1 MERKEIVT
9 NFARLTAFDGGG
21 RYEVVKNAAGDETG
35 IRLRGRLTT
44 FDMVNVNDMAFKLD
58 SYDKFVDGYYQANGL
73 NVPVCLQHDDT
84 DVRNLC
90 GIVEEMKKT
99 EEGVDIVVNVPKG
112 VYYYNLIKLLID
124 NGVLQGFS
132 NCGAVMDADTNEEGS
147 LVIKDFALLHVALV
161 TIPADTGAKL
171 VRNTIFNGFGKRE
184 DKKEEKKIKEE
195 VESWQW

>member
-1 MERKEIVT
+1 MERKEIVI
-9 NFARLTAFDGGG
+9 NFAKLTAFDGGG
-21 RYEVVKNAAGDETG
+21 RYEVVKNGAGEETG

-44 FDMVNVNDMAFKLD
+44 FDMVNVNDMAFRLD
-58 SYDKFVDGYYQANGL
+58 SYDKFIDGYYRANGL

-99 EEGVDIVVNVPKG
+99 DEGVDIVVNVPRG
-112 VYYYNLIKLLID
+112 VYYYNLVKLLVD

-132 NCGAVMDADTNEEGS
+132 NCGAVMEAETNDEGA
-147 LVIKDFALLHVALV
+147 LIIKDFALLHVALV

-171 VRNTIFNGFGKRE
+171 VRNTIFNGFGK
-184 DKKEEKKIKEE
+184 DKKEKEKEIKEE

>member
-1 MERKEIVT
+1 MKKSDIVT
-9 NFARLTAFDGGG
+9 NFAKLIAFDGGG
-21 RYEVVKNAAGDETG
+21 RYEVVKDAAGKETG

-44 FDMVNVNDMAFKLD
+44 FDMVNFNDMAFKLD

-99 EEGVDIVVNVPKG
+99 EEGVDIVVYVPQG
-112 VYYYNLIKLLID
+112 VYYYGLIKLLVD

-132 NCGAVMDADTNEEGS
+132 NCGAVMDAEINDEGS
-147 LVIKDFALLHVALV
+147 LIIKDFALLHVALV
-161 TIPADTGAKL
+161 TTPADTGAKL
-171 VRNTIFNGFGKRE
+171 VRNTVFKGFAAAKEGEKIT
-184 DKKEEKKIKEE
+184 KEE
-195 VESWQW
+195 ESWQW